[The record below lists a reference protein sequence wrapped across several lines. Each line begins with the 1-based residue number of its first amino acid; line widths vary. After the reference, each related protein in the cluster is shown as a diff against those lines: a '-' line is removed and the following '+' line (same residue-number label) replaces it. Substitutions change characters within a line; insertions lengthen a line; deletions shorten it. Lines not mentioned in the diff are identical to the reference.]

1 MKNLGHKVLFICP
14 TNELAEKYGKKKD
27 DEEDDENEEEEAEN
41 NGIYGITINKFFGF
55 GVTDEETK
63 FMKQFNASEYD
74 TIVFD
79 EIFFNN
85 VKILARI
92 YNYVKNNP
100 DKIIIATGDTQ
111 QLPPI
116 EDITNQFD
124 YKTYLNYC
132 ADQIFTHQI
141 YLQDIKR
148 IKDPEQKDTAIKIYD
163 SILSCKNQINRNKII
178 RTYFKFT
185 NNIINE
191 NNVAYKNATCK
202 AVSLKVR
209 KNLKDS
215 KMNM

>member
-1 MKNLGHKVLFICP
+1 MRNLGHKVLFICP
-14 TNELAEKYGKKKD
+14 TNELAEKYGKKKKED
-27 DEEDDENEEEEAEN
+27 EEEDDENDEEEEEAET
-41 NGIYGITINKFFGF
+41 NGIYGITINKFVGCGF
-55 GVTDEETK
+55 TDEETK

-124 YKTYLNYC
+124 YKIYLNYC

-141 YLQDIKR
+141 HLQDIKR
-148 IKDPEQKDTAIKIYD
+148 IKDPEQKNKAIKIYD
-163 SILSCKNQINRNKII
+163 SILSCRSQKNRNK
-178 RTYFKFT
+178 
-185 NNIINE
+185 
-191 NNVAYKNATCK
+191 
-202 AVSLKVR
+202 R
-209 KNLKDS
+209 KLF
-215 KMNM
+215 